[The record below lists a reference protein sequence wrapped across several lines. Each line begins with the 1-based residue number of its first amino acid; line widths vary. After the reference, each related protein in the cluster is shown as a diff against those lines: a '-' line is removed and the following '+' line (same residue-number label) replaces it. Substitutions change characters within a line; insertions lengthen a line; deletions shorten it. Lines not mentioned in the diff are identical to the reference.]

1 MSANVTDSMLLNNDM
16 NVKLQ
21 HMISCITGMDIIEAK
36 VQGERNPRRLA
47 QLRGPRIKAPSPSR
61 CRGTGGMSAYS
72 SWPGGRSFT
81 GPVRPRQPSAIGRL
95 KPSRSG

>member
-1 MSANVTDSMLLNNDM
+1 MSANVTDAMLLNNDM

-21 HMISCITGMDIIEAK
+21 HMISCITGKTGMDIIEAK
-36 VQGERNPRRLA
+36 VHGERNPRRLA

-72 SWPGGRSFT
+72 GWPGGRSFT
-81 GPVRPRQPSAIGRL
+81 
-95 KPSRSG
+95 